1 MNLLLT
7 CNWQN
12 VIDAIPCFCWGLLIL
27 IGLIYSIKYIIVP
40 CMNNCHECKMKEA
53 ANKRE
58 KEWANFESTKASTDE
73 HLINSKK
80 ELEDKLKL
88 ETTKNELLEKQLQ
101 VYKEFIKQLNLEIK
115 PRQK

>member
-1 MNLLLT
+1 
-7 CNWQN
+7 
-12 VIDAIPCFCWGLLIL
+12 
-27 IGLIYSIKYIIVP
+27 
-40 CMNNCHECKMKEA
+40 MKEA

-115 PRQK
+115 PKEK